1 VLFVLICFIFHSYLF
16 LHIVSQNISF
26 WIIFYLLHR
35 RPDEF
40 CGLLTIISVTALVK
54 MHVQYSLVRVA
65 KLAEVCYICTI
76 LAYLFFNLIN
86 FLAQRFISGLS
97 LNLKIHRNQFFWKS
111 YFIEETY
118 VTYLYLFLK
127 KWIPTTWKLEHLNSE
142 INYCSIYL
150 WEPKKFQICVLHKI
164 TTATKSF
171 SPKQVRVDP
180 SWNPTKTTT

>member
-1 VLFVLICFIFHSYLF
+1 MLFVLICFIFHSYLF

-127 KWIPTTWKLEHLNSE
+127 KMDTHNLKTGAFEFRNQLLLNLFMRTKKNS
-142 INYCSIYL
+142 NLCSPQDYNSN
-150 WEPKKFQICVLHKI
+150 KI
-164 TTATKSF
+164 F
-171 SPKQVRVDP
+171 
-180 SWNPTKTTT
+180 